1 MMASKLSHNLTI
13 RTLAADLG
21 LRPSEDPVSE
31 IIRYCHKQ
39 VKQFLAD
46 LPSCC
51 SNPAELLELVANK
64 LRTEFREVHSD
75 QDLESVRREFLD
87 KKEAGFITLHKELD
101 GHVLGITL
109 KRLNPK
115 PWDLSYVSVIDCRGE
130 NLRRAYFTKWHE
142 LVHLLV
148 LTDQSRLVFRRTHT
162 AEQRKS
168 PEEALVD
175 VVAGTLAFYADLVR
189 PYAKGE
195 ISFEAIEALRQQLCP
210 SASQQSALL
219 GIAQVWSTPCILV
232 EARLG
237 HKAGENDPDQ
247 GSFGFR
253 KVPAPVLRA
262 IHAKPNDSA
271 RNAGIKVIPNFRVPP
286 KSVIYRVFHE
296 GLTYAETVEDLSL
309 WRSSTGASWGA
320 GPVRVKARRLGDSV
334 QALIIPIRGKPAK
347 PGVGDSPV
355 DSSIA
360 GREYFP
366 NSHRQIG

>member
-1 MMASKLSHNLTI
+1 MASKLSHNLTI

-21 LRPSEDPVSE
+21 LRPSEAPVSE
-31 IIRYCHKQ
+31 IIRYCHNQ

-75 QDLESVRREFLD
+75 QGLESVRKEFLD

-142 LVHLLV
+142 LVHLLF

-175 VVAGTLAFYADLVR
+175 VVAGTLAFYADLGR
-189 PYAKGE
+189 PYAKE
-195 ISFEAIEALRQQLCP
+195 AISFEPIEPP
-210 SASQQSALL
+210 SKNTYP
-219 GIAQVWSTPCILV
+219 ST
-232 EARLG
+232 
-237 HKAGENDPDQ
+237 
-247 GSFGFR
+247 
-253 KVPAPVLRA
+253 
-262 IHAKPNDSA
+262 
-271 RNAGIKVIPNFRVPP
+271 
-286 KSVIYRVFHE
+286 
-296 GLTYAETVEDLSL
+296 T
-309 WRSSTGASWGA
+309 
-320 GPVRVKARRLGDSV
+320 
-334 QALIIPIRGKPAK
+334 
-347 PGVGDSPV
+347 
-355 DSSIA
+355 
-360 GREYFP
+360 
-366 NSHRQIG
+366 